1 MADSMDLVQQRVQ
14 EELARNLATAIYRPA
29 GASEFFCLSCDA
41 AIPEARRRALPG
53 VELCVTCKE
62 ISELKSMHYKGAT
75 L

>member
-14 EELARNLATAIYRPA
+14 EELARNLATALNRPA
-29 GASEFFCLSCDA
+29 GASEFFCLSCNA

-53 VELCVTCKE
+53 VELCVTCKD
-62 ISELKSMHYKGAT
+62 ISELKSVHYKGAA